1 MDLTVLDDVAH
12 LFVEQY
18 ENVRGF
24 LSEQYSKDEVE
35 LIRKTADKGE
45 MALYTVAAT
54 LFGDDINQVLKDAAF
69 GAMDYIAYV
78 DETWTP
84 KDEEDKRDTLAMEMV
99 HLDSLEVL
107 LRMVQMNNGAMV
119 PEIQAIKAE
128 ADMHF
133 RRLEERQD

>member
-1 MDLTVLDDVAH
+1 
-12 LFVEQY
+12 
-18 ENVRGF
+18 
-24 LSEQYSKDEVE
+24 
-35 LIRKTADKGE
+35 

-69 GAMDYIAYV
+69 DAMDYIAYV

-84 KDEEDKRDTLAMEMV
+84 KDEEDKNNTLEMERV

-107 LRMVQMNNGAMV
+107 LRMAQMNNSAMA

-133 RRLEERQD
+133 RRLEEREV

>member
-24 LSEQYSKDEVE
+24 LSEQYSKDEVA

-54 LFGDDINQVLKDAAF
+54 LFGDDINQALKDAAF

-84 KDEEDKRDTLAMEMV
+84 KDEEDKSNTLAMEKV

-107 LRMVQMNNGAMV
+107 LRMAQMNNGAMA
-119 PEIQAIKAE
+119 PEIQTIKAE

-133 RRLEERQD
+133 RRLEEREV

>member
-24 LSEQYSKDEVE
+24 LSEQYSKDEVA
-35 LIRKTADKGE
+35 LIKKTADKGE

-84 KDEEDKRDTLAMEMV
+84 KDEEDKNTTLEMERV

-107 LRMVQMNNGAMV
+107 LQMAQMNNGAMV
-119 PEIQAIKAE
+119 PEIQTIKAE

-133 RRLEERQD
+133 RRLEKREV

>member
-24 LSEQYSKDEVE
+24 LSEQYRQDEVA

-54 LFGDDINQVLKDAAF
+54 LFGNDINQVLKDAAF

-84 KDEEDKRDTLAMEMV
+84 KDEEDKSNTLAMERV

-107 LRMVQMNNGAMV
+107 LRMAQMNNGAMAR
-119 PEIQAIKAE
+119 EIQTIKAE

-133 RRLEERQD
+133 RRLEKREV

>member
-1 MDLTVLDDVAH
+1 
-12 LFVEQY
+12 
-18 ENVRGF
+18 
-24 LSEQYSKDEVE
+24 
-35 LIRKTADKGE
+35 

-54 LFGDDINQVLKDAAF
+54 LFGDDINQVLKDAAL

-84 KDEEDKRDTLAMEMV
+84 KDEEDKRNTLAMEKV

-107 LRMVQMNNGAMV
+107 LRMAQMNNGAMA

-133 RRLEERQD
+133 RRLEEREV

>member
-24 LSEQYSKDEVE
+24 LSEQYQQEEVA

-84 KDEEDKRDTLAMEMV
+84 KDEEDKNNTLEMERV

-107 LRMVQMNNGAMV
+107 LRMAQMNNGAMA
-119 PEIQAIKAE
+119 PEIQTIKAE

-133 RRLEERQD
+133 RRLEEREV

>member
-24 LSEQYSKDEVE
+24 LSEQYSKDEVA

-54 LFGDDINQVLKDAAF
+54 LFGEDINQVLKDAAF
-69 GAMDYIAYV
+69 GAM
-78 DETWTP
+78 
-84 KDEEDKRDTLAMEMV
+84 
-99 HLDSLEVL
+99 LENY
-107 LRMVQMNNGAMV
+107 LR
-119 PEIQAIKAE
+119 
-128 ADMHF
+128 F
-133 RRLEERQD
+133 L

>member
-1 MDLTVLDDVAH
+1 M
-12 LFVEQY
+12 EQY
-18 ENVRGF
+18 ENARGF
-24 LSEQYSKDEVE
+24 LSEQYSKDEVA

-54 LFGDDINQVLKDAAF
+54 LFGNDINQVLKDAAF

-84 KDEEDKRDTLAMEMV
+84 KDEEDKSNTLAMEKV

-107 LRMVQMNNGAMV
+107 LRMAQMNNGAMV
-119 PEIQAIKAE
+119 PEIQTIKAE

-133 RRLEERQD
+133 RRLEEREV

>member
-24 LSEQYSKDEVE
+24 LSEQDSKDEVA

-84 KDEEDKRDTLAMEMV
+84 KDEEDKSNTLAIEKV

-107 LRMVQMNNGAMV
+107 LRIAQMNNGAMA

-133 RRLEERQD
+133 RRLEEREA

>member
-1 MDLTVLDDVAH
+1 MIVSLIFVLAH

-18 ENVRGF
+18 ETVRGF
-24 LSEQYSKDEVE
+24 LSEQYSKDEVS

-54 LFGDDINQVLKDAAF
+54 LFGNDINQVLKDAAF

-84 KDEEDKRDTLAMEMV
+84 KDEEDKSNTLAMEKV

-107 LRMVQMNNGAMV
+107 LRMAQMNNGAMF

-133 RRLEERQD
+133 RRLEEREA

>member
-24 LSEQYSKDEVE
+24 LSEQYSKDEVA
-35 LIRKTADKGE
+35 LIRKTTDKGE

-54 LFGDDINQVLKDAAF
+54 LFGNDINQVLKDAAF

-84 KDEEDKRDTLAMEMV
+84 KDEEDKNNTLEMERV

-107 LRMVQMNNGAMV
+107 LRMAQMNNGAKLQSV
-119 PEIQAIKAE
+119 C
-128 ADMHF
+128 F
-133 RRLEERQD
+133 GTCS

>member
-24 LSEQYSKDEVE
+24 LSEQYRQDEVA

-84 KDEEDKRDTLAMEMV
+84 KNEEDKNDTLEMERV

-107 LRMVQMNNGAMV
+107 LRMAQMNNGTMA

-133 RRLEERQD
+133 RRLEEREA

>member
-1 MDLTVLDDVAH
+1 M
-12 LFVEQY
+12 EQY
-18 ENVRGF
+18 ENARGF
-24 LSEQYSKDEVE
+24 LSEQYSKDEVA

-54 LFGDDINQVLKDAAF
+54 LFGNDINQVLKDAAF

-84 KDEEDKRDTLAMEMV
+84 KDEEDKNNTLEMERV

-107 LRMVQMNNGAMV
+107 LRMAQMNNGAMV
-119 PEIQAIKAE
+119 PEIQTIKAE

-133 RRLEERQD
+133 RRLEEREV

>member
-24 LSEQYSKDEVE
+24 LSEQYRQDEVA

-54 LFGDDINQVLKDAAF
+54 LFGNDINQVLKDAAF

-84 KDEEDKRDTLAMEMV
+84 KDEEDKSNTLAMEKV

-107 LRMVQMNNGAMV
+107 LRMAQMNNGAMV
-119 PEIQAIKAE
+119 PEIQTIKAE

-133 RRLEERQD
+133 RRLEEREV

>member
-24 LSEQYSKDEVE
+24 LSEQYSKDEVS

-45 MALYTVAAT
+45 MVLYTFAAT

-84 KDEEDKRDTLAMEMV
+84 KDEEDKNNTLEMERV

-107 LRMVQMNNGAMV
+107 LRMAQMNNGAMV

-133 RRLEERQD
+133 RRLEEREV

>member
-1 MDLTVLDDVAH
+1 MDLTVLADVAH

-24 LSEQYSKDEVE
+24 LSEQYRQDEVA

-84 KDEEDKRDTLAMEMV
+84 KDEEDKNSTLEMERV

-107 LRMVQMNNGAMV
+107 LRMAQMNNGAMAR
-119 PEIQAIKAE
+119 EIQTIKAE

-133 RRLEERQD
+133 RRLEEREV